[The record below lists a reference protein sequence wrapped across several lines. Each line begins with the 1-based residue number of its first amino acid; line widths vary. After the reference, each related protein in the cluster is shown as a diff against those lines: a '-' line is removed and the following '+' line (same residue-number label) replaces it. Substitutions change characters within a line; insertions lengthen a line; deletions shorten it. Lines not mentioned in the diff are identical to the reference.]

1 VGSFLPKDALYA
13 DLGNNN
19 PKKVNTTD
27 ISNEFIE
34 KLALKKISD
43 EKDLMTAQELAS
55 LFQNTEPFNLYKKDW
70 KIFVEKAL

>member
-1 VGSFLPKDALYA
+1 MYYMQS
-13 DLGNNN
+13 LGNNN

-43 EKDLMTAQELAS
+43 EKD
-55 LFQNTEPFNLYKKDW
+55 FNDRTRIS
-70 KIFVEKAL
+70 IFISKYRTI